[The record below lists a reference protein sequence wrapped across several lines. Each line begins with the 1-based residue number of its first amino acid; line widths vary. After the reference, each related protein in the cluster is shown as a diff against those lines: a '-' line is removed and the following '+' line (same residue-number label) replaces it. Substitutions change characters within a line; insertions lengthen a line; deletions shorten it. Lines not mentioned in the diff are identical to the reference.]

1 MQKEIEI
8 EYYQDSHKQ
17 DLKHYTYQM
26 QLTDNDNLQ
35 LDYFTGKQ
43 RIVQMDALEYA
54 LKSALPDDAAI
65 KSINQVPYP
74 SSKQDILQMLDRKDD
89 YLATILFE
97 QDNEVTKENSQRAA
111 NEDDQDIDNAAVTDN
126 TDDQTN
132 SKQEQTTPDGIQ
144 VKRIIEYQP
153 QGKHSYQTLDLNKEE
168 PADYDKVRKIGHS
181 LLMYPFLY
189 IDLKELLHDNTKTI
203 IFQNPVGIVPDNG
216 QLTATRKQA
225 IASNSGLVQ
234 DALLKSNFIKIA
246 TLKNTNNN
254 HTYDLYCESEPDET
268 VIPEQTNSNKSNTK
282 NKDETASKVQGTE
295 TMSNSETIKQP
306 EVKESGSNPIATDTT
321 SEPISKT
328 KSEPKPVA
336 NTKDEPAK
344 TVIDLAPIKEQIAKI
359 AESTQQLNQV
369 LTKINETNTAQH
381 TSLNND
387 LQTIMEYQKAL
398 KTNQDEKFDKLVEV
412 IQASLQETAKPT
424 EKDLAG
430 LPQAI
435 INESK
440 ADPQAKAI
448 YLFELIN
455 KISQTDVPEEY
466 QALLQP
472 EVFLKAVHLLS
483 WPN

>member
-1 MQKEIEI
+1 MQKEIAI

-17 DLKHYTYQM
+17 DVKHYTYQM

-43 RIVQMDALEYA
+43 RIVQMDALAYA

-97 QDNEVTKENSQRAA
+97 QDNEVTKENSQRAIT
-111 NEDDQDIDNAAVTDN
+111 EDAKNATDN
-126 TDDQTN
+126 ETN
-132 SKQEQTTPDGIQ
+132 EKSEQITPDGIQ
-144 VKRIIEYQP
+144 VKRLIEYQP

-203 IFQNPVGIVPDNG
+203 IFQNPIGIVPDNG

-254 HTYDLYCESEPDET
+254 HTYDLYCESEPEDT
-268 VIPEQTNSNKSNTK
+268 AIPEKTDSNMQNTK
-282 NKDETASKVQGTE
+282 NQAETTAQVQGTK

-306 EVKESGSNPIATDTT
+306 NVKENLDPTATATA
-321 SEPISKT
+321 
-328 KSEPKPVA
+328 KSETKKTAMPKQEPAV
-336 NTKDEPAK
+336 NTKAEPAK
-344 TVIDLAPIKEQIAKI
+344 ATIDLAPIQEQIANI
-359 AESTQQLNQV
+359 AESTQQLKQA
-369 LTKINETNTAQH
+369 LTKINETNTTQH

-387 LQTIMEYQKAL
+387 LQTILEYQKDL
-398 KTNQDEKFDKLVEV
+398 KTNQDAKFDKLVTV
-412 IQASLQETAKPT
+412 IQAGLQETAKPT

-440 ADPQAKAI
+440 ADPQAKAV

-466 QALLQP
+466 QALLKP

>member
-1 MQKEIEI
+1 MQKEITI

-17 DLKHYTYQM
+17 DVKHYTYQM

-43 RIVQMDALEYA
+43 RIVQMDALAYA

-97 QDNEVTKENSQRAA
+97 QNNEVTKENSQKAIT
-111 NEDDQDIDNAAVTDN
+111 EDVKNATDN
-126 TDDQTN
+126 ETN
-132 SKQEQTTPDGIQ
+132 KKPEQTTPDGIQ
-144 VKRIIEYQP
+144 VKRLIEYQP

-254 HTYDLYCESEPDET
+254 HTYDLYCESEPEDT
-268 VIPEQTNSNKSNTK
+268 VIPEQINNNKQDTK
-282 NKDETASKVQGTE
+282 NKDKTESKVQGIK

-306 EVKESGSNPIATDTT
+306 DVKENLDPTATAIA
-321 SEPISKT
+321 ESKIEET
-328 KSEPKPVA
+328 AMPKQEPVA
-336 NTKDEPAK
+336 NTKAEPAK
-344 TVIDLAPIKEQIAKI
+344 TTIDLAPIQEQIANI
-359 AESTQQLNQV
+359 AESTQQLKQA
-369 LTKINETNTAQH
+369 LTKINETNTTQH

-387 LQTIMEYQKAL
+387 LQTILEYQKDL
-398 KTNQDEKFDKLVEV
+398 KTNQDAKFDKLVAV

-440 ADPQAKAI
+440 ADPQAKAV

-466 QALLQP
+466 QALLKP

>member
-43 RIVQMDALEYA
+43 RIVQMDALAYA

-97 QDNEVTKENSQRAA
+97 QDNEVTEENSQRAIA
-111 NEDDQDIDNAAVTDN
+111 ADTKNVADDKTNE
-126 TDDQTN
+126 
-132 SKQEQTTPDGIQ
+132 KPEQTTPDGIQ
-144 VKRIIEYQP
+144 AKRLIEYQP

-203 IFQNPVGIVPDNG
+203 IFQNPIGIVPDNG

-254 HTYDLYCESEPDET
+254 HTYDLYCESEPEDT
-268 VIPEQTNSNKSNTK
+268 VIPEQINNNKQDTK
-282 NKDETASKVQGTE
+282 NKDKTESKVQGIK

-306 EVKESGSNPIATDTT
+306 DVKENLDPTATAIA
-321 SEPISKT
+321 ESKT
-328 KSEPKPVA
+328 KETAMPEQEPVA
-336 NTKDEPAK
+336 NTKAEPAK
-344 TVIDLAPIKEQIAKI
+344 TTIDLAPIQEQIANL
-359 AESTQQLNQV
+359 AESTQQLNQA
-369 LTKINETNTAQH
+369 LTKINETNTTQH

-387 LQTIMEYQKAL
+387 LQTVLEYQKAL
-398 KTNQDEKFDKLVEV
+398 KTNQDTKFDKLVAV

-424 EKDLAG
+424 AKDLAG

-440 ADPQAKAI
+440 ADPQAKAL

-455 KISQTDVPEEY
+455 KISQADVPEEY
-466 QALLQP
+466 QALLKP
-472 EVFLKAVHLLS
+472 EAFLKAVHLLS

>member
-1 MQKEIEI
+1 MQKEIAI

-17 DLKHYTYQM
+17 DVKHYTYQM

-43 RIVQMDALEYA
+43 RIVQMDALAYA

-97 QDNEVTKENSQRAA
+97 QDNEVTKENSQKAIA
-111 NEDDQDIDNAAVTDN
+111 EDAKNATDN
-126 TDDQTN
+126 ETN
-132 SKQEQTTPDGIQ
+132 EKSEQITPDGIQ
-144 VKRIIEYQP
+144 VKRLIEYQP

-203 IFQNPVGIVPDNG
+203 IFQNPIGIVPDNG

-254 HTYDLYCESEPDET
+254 HTYDLYCESEPKDMA
-268 VIPEQTNSNKSNTK
+268 IPEQTDSNTQNTK
-282 NKDETASKVQGTE
+282 NQAETTAQVQGTK

-306 EVKESGSNPIATDTT
+306 NVKENLDPTAAATE
-321 SEPISKT
+321 SETKKT
-328 KSEPKPVA
+328 AMPKQEPAA
-336 NTKDEPAK
+336 NTKAEPAK
-344 TVIDLAPIKEQIAKI
+344 TTIDLATIQEQIANI
-359 AESTQQLNQV
+359 AESTQQLKQA
-369 LTKINETNTAQH
+369 LTKINETNTTQH

-387 LQTIMEYQKAL
+387 LQTILEYQKDL
-398 KTNQDEKFDKLVEV
+398 KTNQDAKFDKLVAV

-440 ADPQAKAI
+440 ADPQAKAV

-466 QALLQP
+466 QALLKP

>member
-1 MQKEIEI
+1 MQKEIKI

-43 RIVQMDALEYA
+43 RIVQMDALAYA
-54 LKSALPDDAAI
+54 LKSALPDDAVI

-97 QDNEVTKENSQRAA
+97 QDNAVTEENSQRAA
-111 NEDDQDIDNAAVTDN
+111 NESVENAANNETDE
-126 TDDQTN
+126 
-132 SKQEQTTPDGIQ
+132 KQEQTTPDGIQ
-144 VKRIIEYQP
+144 AKRLIEYQP

-254 HTYDLYCESEPDET
+254 HTYDLYCESEPEDT
-268 VIPEQTNSNKSNTK
+268 VIPEQINSNKQDTK
-282 NKDETASKVQGTE
+282 NKDKTESKVQGIK

-306 EVKESGSNPIATDTT
+306 DVKETNSESTITATT
-321 SEPISKT
+321 ESKT
-328 KSEPKPVA
+328 KDTAMPEQEPVA
-336 NTKDEPAK
+336 NTKAEPAK
-344 TVIDLAPIKEQIAKI
+344 TIIDLAPIQEQIANL
-359 AESTQQLNQV
+359 AESTQQLNQA
-369 LTKINETNTAQH
+369 LTKINETNTTQH
-381 TSLNND
+381 SSLNND
-387 LQTIMEYQKAL
+387 LQTVLEYQKAL
-398 KTNQDEKFDKLVEV
+398 KTNQDAKFDKLVAV

-424 EKDLAG
+424 AKDLAG

-440 ADPQAKAI
+440 ADPQAKAL

-455 KISQTDVPEEY
+455 KISQADVPEEY
-466 QALLQP
+466 QALLKP